1 MRGDTWPLRIDFS
14 STVEKC
20 DGAAST
26 SAPTKITSAT
36 ASFNSSHL
44 NQDITLKDAG
54 DGEDYSGTI
63 TAIDS
68 STQVTVCPTISTT
81 VTNKKLTF
89 GQAID
94 ITGNLLFFTLKT
106 SNSDADP
113 GALQEKVTAPVNAE
127 STAGIGRIPVP
138 STKTILVPAATYNFD
153 FQRVV
158 SGSPPYVETPRHGM
172 VEVLEHTT
180 ILVA

>member
-20 DGAAST
+20 DGAASIST
-26 SAPTKITSAT
+26 PTKITSAT
-36 ASFNSSHL
+36 ASFNSTHL
-44 NQDITLKDAG
+44 NQDIMLSDAG
-54 DGEDYSGTI
+54 DGEDYNGTI

-68 STQVTVCPTISTT
+68 TTQVTVCPAISTT
-81 VTNKKLTF
+81 VANKRLTF

-94 ITGNLLFFTLKT
+94 ITGNLLFFTLKV
-106 SNSDADP
+106 SNADADP
-113 GALQEKVTAPVNAE
+113 GVLQEKVTAPVGAE

-138 STKTILVPAATYNFD
+138 STKTILVGASSYNFD

-158 SGSPPYVETPRHGM
+158 PGSPPYVETPQYGM
-172 VEVLEHTT
+172 IEILEHTT
-180 ILVA
+180 ASVA